1 MIKFKNFLLSASALL
16 VLAACGTTTDEEAP
30 TTEDPAVEEEV
41 NDDAAGKTSE
51 ESVLEEFTA
60 AELSEYDGQDGNPGY
75 VAVDGVVYDVTGN
88 EAWAGGE
95 HAGELVAGNDYTEEI
110 LESPHGES
118 VLEDLPV
125 VGNLV
130 E

>member
-1 MIKFKNFLLSASALL
+1 MNKWKMLMLSITTLLALTACTETLEEPPVVDESA
-16 VLAACGTTTDEEAP
+16 T
-30 TTEDPAVEEEV
+30 
-41 NDDAAGKTSE
+41 E
-51 ESVLEEFTA
+51 ESTA
-60 AELSEYDGQDGNPGY
+60 DSTQETELIEISVSELSEYDGQNGNPAY

-95 HAGELVAGNDYTEEI
+95 HADDLTAGNDYTDEI
-110 LESPHGES
+110 LSSPHGKS

>member
-1 MIKFKNFLLSASALL
+1 MNKWKMLMLSITTLLALTACTETLEEPPVVDESATEESTQETELIEISAS
-16 VLAACGTTTDEEAP
+16 
-30 TTEDPAVEEEV
+30 
-41 NDDAAGKTSE
+41 
-51 ESVLEEFTA
+51 
-60 AELSEYDGQDGNPGY
+60 ELSEYDGQDGNPAY
-75 VAVDGVVYDVTGN
+75 VAVDGVVYDVTEN

-95 HAGELVAGNDYTEEI
+95 HADDLTAGNDYTEEI
-110 LESPHGES
+110 LSSPHGKS